1 MDGTACGMGMVGNL
15 VGGSMAIGGLDV
27 TWSLYFRGVTFLV
40 AVQLA
45 CVPCIHDTLVD
56 IA

>member
-1 MDGTACGMGMVGNL
+1 MDGTACGMGVVGNL
-15 VGGSMAIGGLDV
+15 VAGSMATGGLEV
-27 TWSLYFRGVTFLV
+27 TWSLYFRVVTFLV
-40 AVQLA
+40 AVQLV